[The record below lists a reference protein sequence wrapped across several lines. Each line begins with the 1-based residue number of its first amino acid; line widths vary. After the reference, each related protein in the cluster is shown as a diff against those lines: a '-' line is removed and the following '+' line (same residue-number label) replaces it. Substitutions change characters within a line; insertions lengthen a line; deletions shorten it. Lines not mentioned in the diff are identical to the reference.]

1 MKTLYYNG
9 AIYTMN
15 RAHEKVEAVLIDK
28 GRIFKTGLLNELE
41 READI
46 RIDLE
51 GQTMLPALTDTHIHL
66 IMLGKKLKS
75 LALHHVDDIEEM
87 KHLMKEFSTDHKW
100 DLILGYDENNLK
112 DQYRMDRSELDAL
125 TDKPTLVTRVCHHAG
140 FVNTKAL
147 ELLDIDQ
154 NVEDP
159 EGGYFE
165 RDGSGELTGWVYDTA
180 FDQIRDQTVDD
191 DVESLSGDLDT
202 AIEHM
207 YRYGIASAHT
217 EDMSNYGPYEMPF
230 KAYLS
235 TLGPDK
241 KKFRVNLL
249 RNEKVYAQMVE
260 DAPAYL
266 EDWVEKD
273 AKKIFIDGAFGG
285 KTALLKEPYAGTEN
299 HGLQIHSRE
308 NLEAMVKRAR
318 DNDDAIAVH
327 MIGDKACELVL
338 DAIEKYP
345 VPRGKH
351 DRLIHCSLLD
361 ASLID
366 RMAELDVICDIQPTF
381 LTSDMPWIETYIGSD
396 RAKYLYAFNTLQNK
410 GLILGG
416 SSDAP
421 IEDVNPMLGIHTLVT
436 RKDGTT
442 VYNEDE
448 RVTRFEAFKM
458 YTANAAEIVY
468 KGHKAGRINPG
479 CYADFAVFDRDVMQV
494 DADDLLEARVTK
506 TVVSGDTVYQT
517 NE

>member
-9 AIYTMN
+9 DIYTMN
-15 RAHEKVEAVLIDK
+15 REGETVEAVLVDK
-28 GRIFKTGLLNELE
+28 DRIFKTGLLNELDG
-41 READI
+41 EADI
-46 RIDLE
+46 RIDLK
-51 GQTMLPALTDTHIHL
+51 GGTMLPALTDTHAHL

-112 DQYRMDRSELDAL
+112 DQYRMDRFELDAL

-147 ELLDIDQ
+147 ELLGIDQ
-154 NVEDP
+154 RVEDP

-165 RDGSGELTGWVYDTA
+165 RDDSGALTGWVYDTA

-191 DVESLSGDLDT
+191 DVDSLSEDLET

-217 EDMSNYGPYEMPF
+217 EDMSNFGPYEIPF

-235 TLGPDK
+235 TIGPDR

-249 RNEKVYAQMVE
+249 RNEKVYTQMVE
-260 DAPAYL
+260 DSPAYL
-266 EDWVEKD
+266 EDWIEKD

-285 KTALLKEPYAGTEN
+285 KTALLKEPYAGTDDY
-299 HGLQIHSRE
+299 GLQIHSRE
-308 NLEAMVKRAR
+308 NLETMVKQAR
-318 DNDDAIAVH
+318 DNNDAIAVH

-345 VPRGKH
+345 VPAGMH

-361 ASLID
+361 ESLIN

-381 LTSDMPWIETYIGSD
+381 LTSDMPWVEEYLGSD
-396 RAKYLYAFNTLQNK
+396 RAKYLYAFNTLQNR

-421 IEDVNPMLGIHTLVT
+421 IEDVNPLLGIHTLVT
-436 RKDGTT
+436 RKGDTG
-442 VYNEDE
+442 VYNGNE
-448 RVTRFEAFKM
+448 RVNRFEAFRM

-468 KGHKAGRINPG
+468 KGDKAGRITPG
-479 CYADFAVFDRDVMQV
+479 CYADFAVFDKDVMQV
-494 DADDLLEARVTK
+494 EADDLLHVRVTR
-506 TVVSGDTVYQT
+506 TVISGDTVYQT